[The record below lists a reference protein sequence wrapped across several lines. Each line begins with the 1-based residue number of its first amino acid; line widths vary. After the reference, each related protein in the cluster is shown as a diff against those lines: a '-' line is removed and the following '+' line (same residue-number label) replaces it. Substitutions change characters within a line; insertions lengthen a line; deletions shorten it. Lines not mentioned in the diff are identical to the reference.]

1 MTITLIFLLIIF
13 VLALIFVPFTRQL
26 VKDKEEL
33 SRNPINKK
41 FEILV
46 GVINDIMLDG
56 KGEITL
62 FDDDPRL
69 MNLMSDDKS
78 NMLIQFYY
86 STGNLS
92 ITLKYKFLQKELV
105 YEKQFSGLRNLSAFM
120 QRDIAN
126 EFIEICGRKIA
137 EHQQNVGYMDMS
149 SMSGIQNPTLSDSDP
164 MDVVRGMYDGL
175 TTRQRCS
182 AINLL
187 YVIAQ
192 SSGVPEGTILKN
204 VAFNQTV
211 LTLNVKWAECKRQL
225 ETLGENAIYT
235 DLNGIDDSVITM
247 LLLSAFQLVVSLSDN
262 PNSVD
267 PIVEDKFIYCFGRLG
282 YSEEKINQEL
292 EKIMLMAKMF
302 S

>member
-1 MTITLIFLLIIF
+1 MTITLIVLLVIF

-46 GVINDIMLDG
+46 GVINDVMLDG
-56 KGEITL
+56 KGEVTL

-69 MNLMSDDKS
+69 MNLMSDDKR

-164 MDVVRGMYDGL
+164 MDVVRGVYNGL

-192 SSGVPEGTILKN
+192 TSGMPEDTILKN

-211 LTLNVKWAECKRQL
+211 LTLNVKWEECKRQL

-262 PNSVD
+262 PNNIN
-267 PIVEDKFIYCFGRLG
+267 PAVEEKFIYCFGRMG

>member
-1 MTITLIFLLIIF
+1 MTITLIFLLVIF
-13 VLALIFVPFTRQL
+13 VLALIFVPFTRQF

-46 GVINDIMLDG
+46 GGINDVMLDG
-56 KGEITL
+56 KGEVTL

-69 MNLMSDDKS
+69 MNLMSDDKR

-164 MDVVRGMYDGL
+164 MDVVRGVYNGL

-192 SSGVPEGTILKN
+192 TSGMPEDTILKN

-211 LTLNVKWAECKRQL
+211 LTLNVKWEECKRQL

-262 PNSVD
+262 PNNIN
-267 PIVEDKFIYCFGRLG
+267 PAVEEKFIYCFGRMG

>member
-1 MTITLIFLLIIF
+1 MTITLISLLVVF
-13 VLALIFVPFTRQL
+13 ALAFIFVPFTRQL

-46 GVINDIMLDG
+46 GAINEFMLDG
-56 KGEITL
+56 KGEVTL

-69 MNLMSDDKS
+69 MNLMSEDKR

-86 STGNLS
+86 STGNLT
-92 ITLKYKFLQKELV
+92 ITLNYKFFQKELV
-105 YEKQFSGLRNLSAFM
+105 YKKQFFGLRNLSAFM

-126 EFIEICGRKIA
+126 EFIEICGKKIA
-137 EHQQNVGYMDMS
+137 EHQQNVGYMDML
-149 SMSGIQNPTLSDSDP
+149 SMSGAHSQGLSESDP

-175 TTRQRCS
+175 TIRQRYS

-187 YVIAQ
+187 YVIAR
-192 SSGVPEGTILKN
+192 SSGASESSILKN
-204 VAFNQTV
+204 VTFSQTV
-211 LTLNVKWAECKRQL
+211 LTINVKWEECKRQL
-225 ETLGENAIYT
+225 ETFGENTIYS
-235 DLNGIDDSVITM
+235 DLNGIDDSVIAM
-247 LLLSAFQLVVSLSDN
+247 LLLAAYQLVLSLSDN
-262 PNSVD
+262 PHNVN
-267 PIVEDKFIYCFGRLG
+267 PLVEEKFIYCFGRVG
-282 YSEEKINQEL
+282 YSEEKIGQEL

>member
-1 MTITLIFLLIIF
+1 MTITLIFLLVIF

-46 GVINDIMLDG
+46 GVINDVMLDG
-56 KGEITL
+56 KGEVTL

-69 MNLMSDDKS
+69 MNLMSDDKR

-164 MDVVRGMYDGL
+164 MDVVRGVYNGL

-192 SSGVPEGTILKN
+192 TSGMPEDTILKN

-211 LTLNVKWAECKRQL
+211 LTLNVKWEECKRQL

-262 PNSVD
+262 PNNIN
-267 PIVEDKFIYCFGRLG
+267 PAVEEKFIYCFGKMG

>member
-1 MTITLIFLLIIF
+1 MTITLIFLLVIF

-46 GVINDIMLDG
+46 GVINDVVLDG
-56 KGEITL
+56 KGEVTL

-69 MNLMSDDKS
+69 MNLMSDDKR

-164 MDVVRGMYDGL
+164 MDVVRGVYNGL

-192 SSGVPEGTILKN
+192 TSGMPEDTILKN

-211 LTLNVKWAECKRQL
+211 LTLNVKWEECKRQL

-262 PNSVD
+262 PNNIN
-267 PIVEDKFIYCFGRLG
+267 PAVEEKFIYCFGRMG

>member
-1 MTITLIFLLIIF
+1 MTITLIFLLVIF

-46 GVINDIMLDG
+46 GVINDVMLDG
-56 KGEITL
+56 KGEVTL

-69 MNLMSDDKS
+69 MNLMSDDKR

-92 ITLKYKFLQKELV
+92 ITLKYKFLKKELV

-164 MDVVRGMYDGL
+164 MDVVRGVYNGL

-192 SSGVPEGTILKN
+192 TSGMPEDTILKN

-211 LTLNVKWAECKRQL
+211 LTLNVKWEECKRQL

-262 PNSVD
+262 PNNIN
-267 PIVEDKFIYCFGRLG
+267 PAVEEKFIYCFGRMG

>member
-1 MTITLIFLLIIF
+1 MTITLIFLLVIF

-46 GVINDIMLDG
+46 GVINDVMLDG
-56 KGEITL
+56 KGEVTL

-69 MNLMSDDKS
+69 MNLMSDDKR

-105 YEKQFSGLRNLSAFM
+105 YEKQFLGLRNLSAFM

-164 MDVVRGMYDGL
+164 MDVVRGVYNGL

-192 SSGVPEGTILKN
+192 TSGMPEDTILKN

-211 LTLNVKWAECKRQL
+211 LTLNVKWEECKRQL

-262 PNSVD
+262 PNNIN
-267 PIVEDKFIYCFGRLG
+267 PAVEEKFIYCFGRMG

>member
-1 MTITLIFLLIIF
+1 MTITLIFLLVIF

-46 GVINDIMLDG
+46 GVINDVMLEG
-56 KGEITL
+56 KGEVTL

-69 MNLMSDDKS
+69 MNLMSDDKR

-164 MDVVRGMYDGL
+164 MDVVRGVYNGL

-192 SSGVPEGTILKN
+192 TSGMPEDTILKN

-211 LTLNVKWAECKRQL
+211 LTLNVKWEECKRQL

-262 PNSVD
+262 PNNIN
-267 PIVEDKFIYCFGRLG
+267 PAVEEKFIYCFGRMG

>member
-1 MTITLIFLLIIF
+1 MTITLIFLLVIF

-69 MNLMSDDKS
+69 MNLMSEDKR
-78 NMLIQFYY
+78 NMLIQFHY
-86 STGNLS
+86 STGNLT
-92 ITLKYKFLQKELV
+92 IILNYKFLQKELV
-105 YEKQFSGLRNLSAFM
+105 YKKQFSGLRNLSVFM

-126 EFIEICGRKIA
+126 EFIEICNKKIA

-149 SMSGIQNPTLSDSDP
+149 SMSGAHCQGLSESDP
-164 MDVVRGMYDGL
+164 MDLVRGMYDGL
-175 TTRQRCS
+175 TQRQRCS

-187 YVIAQ
+187 YVIGQ
-192 SSGVPEGTILKN
+192 SSGASENTILKN

-211 LTLNVKWAECKRQL
+211 LTLNVKWEECKCQL
-225 ETLGENAIYT
+225 ETLGEDTIYS

-247 LLLSAFQLVVSLSDN
+247 LLLAAFQLVVSLSDN
-262 PNSVD
+262 PNNVN
-267 PIVEDKFIYCFGRLG
+267 PVVEERFIYCFGRMG

>member
-1 MTITLIFLLIIF
+1 MTITLIFLLVIF

-46 GVINDIMLDG
+46 GVINDIMLNG
-56 KGEITL
+56 KGEVTL

-86 STGNLS
+86 STGNL
-92 ITLKYKFLQKELV
+92 TLILNYKFLQKELI
-105 YEKQFSGLRNLSAFM
+105 YKKQYSGLRNLSAFM

-164 MDVVRGMYDGL
+164 MDVVRGMYNGL
-175 TTRQRCS
+175 TTRQCCS

-192 SSGVPEGTILKN
+192 SSGMPEDTILKN

-211 LTLNVKWAECKRQL
+211 LTLNVKWEECKRQH

-235 DLNGIDDSVITM
+235 DLKGIDYSVITM

-262 PNSVD
+262 PNNIN
-267 PIVEDKFIYCFGRLG
+267 PAVEEKFIYCFGRMG

>member
-211 LTLNVKWAECKRQL
+211 LTLNVKWEECKRQL

-235 DLNGIDDSVITM
+235 DLNGIDNSVITM

-262 PNSVD
+262 PNNIN
-267 PIVEDKFIYCFGRLG
+267 PAVEEKFIYCFGRMG
-282 YSEEKINQEL
+282 YSEEKINQER

>member
-1 MTITLIFLLIIF
+1 MTITLIFLLVIF
-13 VLALIFVPFTRQL
+13 VLALIFVPITRPL
-26 VKDKEEL
+26 VKDKAEL
-33 SRNPINKK
+33 SRNPITKK

-46 GVINDIMLDG
+46 GVINDVMLDG
-56 KGEITL
+56 KGEVTL

-69 MNLMSDDKS
+69 MNLMSDDKR

-164 MDVVRGMYDGL
+164 MDVVRGVYNGL

-192 SSGVPEGTILKN
+192 TSGMPEDTILKN

-211 LTLNVKWAECKRQL
+211 LTLNVKWEECKRQL

-262 PNSVD
+262 PNNIN
-267 PIVEDKFIYCFGRLG
+267 PAVEEKFIYCFGRMG

>member
-1 MTITLIFLLIIF
+1 MTITLIFLLVIF

-46 GVINDIMLDG
+46 GVINDVMLDG
-56 KGEITL
+56 KGEVTL
-62 FDDDPRL
+62 FNDDPRL
-69 MNLMSDDKS
+69 MNLMSDDKR

-164 MDVVRGMYDGL
+164 MDVVRGVYNGL

-192 SSGVPEGTILKN
+192 TSVMPEDTILKN

-211 LTLNVKWAECKRQL
+211 LTLNVKWEECKRQL

-262 PNSVD
+262 PNNIN
-267 PIVEDKFIYCFGRLG
+267 PAVEEKFIYCFGRMG

>member
-1 MTITLIFLLIIF
+1 MTITLIFLLVIF

-56 KGEITL
+56 KGEVTL

-69 MNLMSDDKS
+69 MNLMSDDRS

-86 STGNLS
+86 STGNLT

-164 MDVVRGMYDGL
+164 MDVVRGMYNGL

-187 YVIAQ
+187 
-192 SSGVPEGTILKN
+192 LK
-204 VAFNQTV
+204 F
-211 LTLNVKWAECKRQL
+211 R
-225 ETLGENAIYT
+225 I
-235 DLNGIDDSVITM
+235 
-247 LLLSAFQLVVSLSDN
+247 
-262 PNSVD
+262 
-267 PIVEDKFIYCFGRLG
+267 
-282 YSEEKINQEL
+282 
-292 EKIMLMAKMF
+292 
-302 S
+302 

>member
-1 MTITLIFLLIIF
+1 
-13 VLALIFVPFTRQL
+13 
-26 VKDKEEL
+26 
-33 SRNPINKK
+33 
-41 FEILV
+41 
-46 GVINDIMLDG
+46 
-56 KGEITL
+56 
-62 FDDDPRL
+62 
-69 MNLMSDDKS
+69 
-78 NMLIQFYY
+78 MLIQFYY

-164 MDVVRGMYDGL
+164 MDVVRGVYNGL

-192 SSGVPEGTILKN
+192 TSGMPEDTMLKN

-211 LTLNVKWAECKRQL
+211 LTLNVKWEECKRQL

-262 PNSVD
+262 PNNIN
-267 PIVEDKFIYCFGRLG
+267 PAVEEKFIYCFGRMG

>member
-46 GVINDIMLDG
+46 GVINDVMLDG
-56 KGEITL
+56 KGEVTL

-69 MNLMSDDKS
+69 MNLMSDDKR

-164 MDVVRGMYDGL
+164 MDVVRGVYNGL

-192 SSGVPEGTILKN
+192 TSGMPEDTVLKN

-211 LTLNVKWAECKRQL
+211 LTLNVKWEECKRQL

-262 PNSVD
+262 PNNIN
-267 PIVEDKFIYCFGRLG
+267 PAVEEKFIYCFGRMG

>member
-69 MNLMSDDKS
+69 MNLMSDDKR

-164 MDVVRGMYDGL
+164 MDVVRGVYNGL

-192 SSGVPEGTILKN
+192 TSGMPEDTILKN

-211 LTLNVKWAECKRQL
+211 LTLNVKWEECKRQL

-262 PNSVD
+262 PNNIN
-267 PIVEDKFIYCFGRLG
+267 PAVEEKFIYCFGRMG

>member
-1 MTITLIFLLIIF
+1 MTITLIFLLVIF

-56 KGEITL
+56 KGEVTL

-69 MNLMSDDKS
+69 MNLMSDDRS

-86 STGNLS
+86 STGNLT

-164 MDVVRGMYDGL
+164 MDVVRGMYNGL

-192 SSGVPEGTILKN
+192 TSGMPEDTILKN

-211 LTLNVKWAECKRQL
+211 LTLNVKWEECKRQL

-235 DLNGIDDSVITM
+235 DLNGIDNSVITM

-262 PNSVD
+262 PNNIN
-267 PIVEDKFIYCFGRLG
+267 PAVEEKFIYCFGRMG

-302 S
+302 N

>member
-1 MTITLIFLLIIF
+1 MPITLIFLLIIF

-46 GVINDIMLDG
+46 GVINDIMLDS

-262 PNSVD
+262 PNNIN
-267 PIVEDKFIYCFGRLG
+267 PAVEEKFIYCFGRMG

>member
-1 MTITLIFLLIIF
+1 MTITLIFLLVIF

-46 GVINDIMLDG
+46 GVINDVMLDG
-56 KGEITL
+56 KGEVTL

-69 MNLMSDDKS
+69 MNLMSDDKR

-164 MDVVRGMYDGL
+164 MDVVRGVYNGL

-192 SSGVPEGTILKN
+192 TSGMPEDTILKN

-211 LTLNVKWAECKRQL
+211 LTLIVKWEECKRQL

-262 PNSVD
+262 PNNIN
-267 PIVEDKFIYCFGRLG
+267 PAVEEKFIYCFGRMG

>member
-1 MTITLIFLLIIF
+1 MTITLISLLVVF
-13 VLALIFVPFTRQL
+13 VLAFIFVPFTRQL

-46 GVINDIMLDG
+46 GAINEFMLDG
-56 KGEITL
+56 KGEVIL

-69 MNLMSDDKS
+69 MNLMSEDKR

-86 STGNLS
+86 STGNLT
-92 ITLKYKFLQKELV
+92 ITLNYKFFQKELV
-105 YEKQFSGLRNLSAFM
+105 YKKQFFGLRNLSAFM

-126 EFIEICGRKIA
+126 EFIEICGKKIA
-137 EHQQNVGYMDMS
+137 EHQQNVGYMDML
-149 SMSGIQNPTLSDSDP
+149 SMSGAHSQGLSESDP

-175 TTRQRCS
+175 TIRQRYS

-187 YVIAQ
+187 YVIAR
-192 SSGVPEGTILKN
+192 SSGASESSILKN
-204 VAFNQTV
+204 VTFSQTV
-211 LTLNVKWAECKRQL
+211 LTINVKWEECKRQL
-225 ETLGENAIYT
+225 ETFGENTIYS
-235 DLNGIDDSVITM
+235 DLNGIDDSVIAM
-247 LLLSAFQLVVSLSDN
+247 LLLAAYQLVLSLSDN
-262 PNSVD
+262 PHNVN
-267 PIVEDKFIYCFGRLG
+267 PLVEEKFIYCFGRVG
-282 YSEEKINQEL
+282 YSEEKIDQEL

>member
-1 MTITLIFLLIIF
+1 MTITLIFLLVIF

-46 GVINDIMLDG
+46 GVINDVMLDG
-56 KGEITL
+56 KGEVTL

-69 MNLMSDDKS
+69 MNLMSDDKR

-164 MDVVRGMYDGL
+164 MDVVRGVYNGL

-192 SSGVPEGTILKN
+192 TSGMPEDTILKN

-211 LTLNVKWAECKRQL
+211 LTLNVKWEECKRQL

-262 PNSVD
+262 PNNIN
-267 PIVEDKFIYCFGRLG
+267 PAVEEKFIYCFGRMG

>member
-1 MTITLIFLLIIF
+1 MTITLIFLLVIF

-46 GVINDIMLDG
+46 GVINDVMLDG
-56 KGEITL
+56 KGEVTL

-69 MNLMSDDKS
+69 MNLMSDDKR

-92 ITLKYKFLQKELV
+92 ITLKYKFLQKELE

-164 MDVVRGMYDGL
+164 MDVVRGVYNGL

-192 SSGVPEGTILKN
+192 TSGMPEDTILKN

-211 LTLNVKWAECKRQL
+211 LTLNVKWEECKRQL

-262 PNSVD
+262 PNNIN
-267 PIVEDKFIYCFGRLG
+267 PAVEEKFIYCFGRMG

>member
-1 MTITLIFLLIIF
+1 MTITLIFLLVIF

-46 GVINDIMLDG
+46 GVINDVMLDG
-56 KGEITL
+56 KGEVTL

-69 MNLMSDDKS
+69 MNLMSDDKR

-105 YEKQFSGLRNLSAFM
+105 YEKQFSGLRDLSAFM

-164 MDVVRGMYDGL
+164 MDVVRGVYNGL

-192 SSGVPEGTILKN
+192 TSGMPEDTILKN

-211 LTLNVKWAECKRQL
+211 LTLNVKWEECKRQL

-262 PNSVD
+262 PNNIN
-267 PIVEDKFIYCFGRLG
+267 PAVEEKFIYCFGRMG

>member
-235 DLNGIDDSVITM
+235 DLNGIDNSVITM

-262 PNSVD
+262 PNNIN
-267 PIVEDKFIYCFGRLG
+267 PAVEEKFIYCFGRMG

>member
-1 MTITLIFLLIIF
+1 MTITLIFLLVIF

-46 GVINDIMLDG
+46 GVINDVMLDG
-56 KGEITL
+56 KGEVTL

-69 MNLMSDDKS
+69 MNLMSDDKR

-164 MDVVRGMYDGL
+164 MDVVRGVYNGL

-192 SSGVPEGTILKN
+192 TSGMSEDTILKN

-211 LTLNVKWAECKRQL
+211 LTLNVKWEECKRQL

-262 PNSVD
+262 PNNIN
-267 PIVEDKFIYCFGRLG
+267 PAVEEKFIYCFGRMG

>member
-1 MTITLIFLLIIF
+1 MTITLISLLVVF
-13 VLALIFVPFTRQL
+13 VLAFIFVPFTRQL

-46 GVINDIMLDG
+46 GAINEFMLDG
-56 KGEITL
+56 KGEVTL

-69 MNLMSDDKS
+69 MNLMSEDKR

-86 STGNLS
+86 STGNLT
-92 ITLKYKFLQKELV
+92 ITLNYKFFQKELV
-105 YEKQFSGLRNLSAFM
+105 YKKQFFGLRNLSAFM

-126 EFIEICGRKIA
+126 EFIEICGKKIA
-137 EHQQNVGYMDMS
+137 EHQQNVGYMDML
-149 SMSGIQNPTLSDSDP
+149 SMSGAHSQGLSESDP

-175 TTRQRCS
+175 TIRQRYS

-187 YVIAQ
+187 YVIAR
-192 SSGVPEGTILKN
+192 SSGASESSILKN
-204 VAFNQTV
+204 VTFSQTV
-211 LTLNVKWAECKRQL
+211 LTINVKWEECKRQL
-225 ETLGENAIYT
+225 ETFGENTIYS
-235 DLNGIDDSVITM
+235 DLNGIDDSVIAM
-247 LLLSAFQLVVSLSDN
+247 LLLAAYQLVLSLSDN
-262 PNSVD
+262 PHNVN
-267 PIVEDKFIYCFGRLG
+267 PLVEEKFIYCFGRVG

>member
-1 MTITLIFLLIIF
+1 MTITLISLLVVF
-13 VLALIFVPFTRQL
+13 VLAFIFVPFTRQL

-46 GVINDIMLDG
+46 GAINEFMLDG
-56 KGEITL
+56 KGEVTL

-69 MNLMSDDKS
+69 MNLMSEDKR

-86 STGNLS
+86 STGNLT
-92 ITLKYKFLQKELV
+92 ITLNYKFFQKELV
-105 YEKQFSGLRNLSAFM
+105 YKKQFFGLRNLSAFM

-126 EFIEICGRKIA
+126 EFIEICGKKIA
-137 EHQQNVGYMDMS
+137 EHQQNVGYMDML
-149 SMSGIQNPTLSDSDP
+149 SMSGAHSQGLSESDP

-175 TTRQRCS
+175 TIRQRYS

-187 YVIAQ
+187 YVIAR
-192 SSGVPEGTILKN
+192 SSGASESSILKN
-204 VAFNQTV
+204 VTFSQTV
-211 LTLNVKWAECKRQL
+211 LTINVKWEECKRQL
-225 ETLGENAIYT
+225 ETFGENTIYS
-235 DLNGIDDSVITM
+235 DLNGIDDSVIAM
-247 LLLSAFQLVVSLSDN
+247 LLLAAYQLVLSLSDN
-262 PNSVD
+262 PHNVN
-267 PIVEDKFIYCFGRLG
+267 PLVEEKFIYCFGRVG
-282 YSEEKINQEL
+282 YSEEKIDQEL

>member
-1 MTITLIFLLIIF
+1 MTITLIFLLVIF

-46 GVINDIMLDG
+46 GVINDVMLDG
-56 KGEITL
+56 KGEVTL
-62 FDDDPRL
+62 FDEDPRL
-69 MNLMSDDKS
+69 MNLMSDDKR

-164 MDVVRGMYDGL
+164 MDVVRGVYNGL

-192 SSGVPEGTILKN
+192 TSGMPEDTILKN

-211 LTLNVKWAECKRQL
+211 LTLNVKWEECKRQL

-262 PNSVD
+262 PNNIN
-267 PIVEDKFIYCFGRLG
+267 PAVEEKFIYCFGRMG

>member
-1 MTITLIFLLIIF
+1 MTITLIFHLVIF

-46 GVINDIMLDG
+46 GVINDVMLDG
-56 KGEITL
+56 KGEVTL

-69 MNLMSDDKS
+69 MNLMSDDKR

-164 MDVVRGMYDGL
+164 MDVVRGVYNGL

-192 SSGVPEGTILKN
+192 TSGMPEDTILKN

-211 LTLNVKWAECKRQL
+211 LTLNVKWEECKRQL

-262 PNSVD
+262 PNNIN
-267 PIVEDKFIYCFGRLG
+267 PAVEEKFIYCFGRMG

>member
-164 MDVVRGMYDGL
+164 MDVVRGVYNGL

-192 SSGVPEGTILKN
+192 TSGMPEDTILKN

-211 LTLNVKWAECKRQL
+211 LTLNVKWEECKRQL

-262 PNSVD
+262 PNNIN
-267 PIVEDKFIYCFGRLG
+267 PAVEEKFIYCFGRMG

>member
-1 MTITLIFLLIIF
+1 MVIF

-56 KGEITL
+56 KGEVTL

-69 MNLMSDDKS
+69 MNLMSDDRS

-86 STGNLS
+86 STGNLT

-164 MDVVRGMYDGL
+164 MDVVRGMYNGL

-192 SSGVPEGTILKN
+192 TSGMPEDTILKN

-211 LTLNVKWAECKRQL
+211 LTLNVKWEECKRQL

-235 DLNGIDDSVITM
+235 DLNGIDNSVITM

-262 PNSVD
+262 PNNIN
-267 PIVEDKFIYCFGRLG
+267 PAVEEKFIYCFGRMG

-302 S
+302 N

>member
-1 MTITLIFLLIIF
+1 MTITLIFLLVIF

-56 KGEITL
+56 KGEVTL

-69 MNLMSDDKS
+69 MNLMSDDKR

-164 MDVVRGMYDGL
+164 MDVVRGVYNGL

-192 SSGVPEGTILKN
+192 TSVMPEDTILKN

-211 LTLNVKWAECKRQL
+211 LTLNVKWEECKRQL

-262 PNSVD
+262 PNNIN
-267 PIVEDKFIYCFGRLG
+267 PAVEEKFIYCFGRMG

>member
-1 MTITLIFLLIIF
+1 MTITLIFLLVIF

-56 KGEITL
+56 KGEVTL

-69 MNLMSDDKS
+69 MNLMSDDKR

-164 MDVVRGMYDGL
+164 MDVVRGVYNGL

-192 SSGVPEGTILKN
+192 TSGMPEDTILKN

-211 LTLNVKWAECKRQL
+211 LTLNVKWEECKRQL

-262 PNSVD
+262 PNNIN
-267 PIVEDKFIYCFGRLG
+267 PAVEEKFIYCFGRMG

>member
-1 MTITLIFLLIIF
+1 MTITLIFLLVIF

-46 GVINDIMLDG
+46 GVINDVMLDG
-56 KGEITL
+56 KGEVTL

-164 MDVVRGMYDGL
+164 MDVVRGVYNGL

-192 SSGVPEGTILKN
+192 TSGMPEDTILKN

-211 LTLNVKWAECKRQL
+211 LTLNVKWEECKRQL

-262 PNSVD
+262 PNNIN
-267 PIVEDKFIYCFGRLG
+267 PAVEEKFIYCFGRMG

>member
-1 MTITLIFLLIIF
+1 MTITLIFLLVVF

-33 SRNPINKK
+33 LRNPINKK

-46 GVINDIMLDG
+46 GTINEFMLDG
-56 KGEITL
+56 KGEVTL

-69 MNLMSDDKS
+69 MNLMSEDKR

-86 STGNLS
+86 STGNLT
-92 ITLKYKFLQKELV
+92 ITLNYKFFQKELV
-105 YEKQFSGLRNLSAFM
+105 YKKQFFGLRNLSAFM

-126 EFIEICGRKIA
+126 EFIEICGKKIA
-137 EHQQNVGYMDMS
+137 EHQQNVGYMDML
-149 SMSGIQNPTLSDSDP
+149 SMSGAHSQGLSESDP

-175 TTRQRCS
+175 TIRQRHS

-187 YVIAQ
+187 YVIAR
-192 SSGVPEGTILKN
+192 SSGASESSILKN
-204 VAFNQTV
+204 VTFSQTV
-211 LTLNVKWAECKRQL
+211 LTINVKWEECKRQL
-225 ETLGENAIYT
+225 EILGENTIYS

-247 LLLSAFQLVVSLSDN
+247 LLLAAFQLVVSLRDN
-262 PNSVD
+262 PNNANPV
-267 PIVEDKFIYCFGRLG
+267 VEEKFIYCFGRMG
-282 YSEEKINQEL
+282 YSEEKISQEL
-292 EKIMLMAKMF
+292 EKIMLMTKMF